1 MNMGLSCY
9 NRMLQRFQLYCV
21 ENCFEFP
28 PKCTAHVVGFLCR
41 ISDSSERPSS
51 QLKIFSAM
59 CSALYEFTNTP
70 NPVQTVDVQKFI
82 TALVKSGTSKPM
94 GKTKLLPIKNFTQL
108 FMSWEDNSH
117 LSIKSLRLKC
127 LTLLALCLMLRPS
140 DVAPKGVQFNAS
152 DMTVDKLIF
161 SKDMVSFQEDSML
174 IRFHGI
180 KNDTS
185 RKGFEVSVPRASVK
199 KLDPVDCLQYYIEKT
214 DCHRSVENNAVFL
227 GLNKPHKAL
236 SSSAVAGILQE
247 AIDMAGLK
255 NQGFSA
261 KSFRPTGATAAV
273 STDCDPNVAMQ
284 LGRWKSE
291 TVFFEHYVH

>member
-1 MNMGLSCY
+1 MS
-9 NRMLQRFQLYCV
+9 
-21 ENCFEFP
+21 
-28 PKCTAHVVGFLCR
+28 
-41 ISDSSERPSS
+41 
-51 QLKIFSAM
+51 
-59 CSALYEFTNTP
+59 
-70 NPVQTVDVQKFI
+70 
-82 TALVKSGTSKPM
+82 
-94 GKTKLLPIKNFTQL
+94 KTKLLPIKNFTQL
-108 FMSWEDNSH
+108 FMSWVDNSH

-161 SKDMVSFQEDSML
+161 SKNMVSFQEDSML
-174 IRFHGI
+174 IWLHSI

-214 DCHRSVENNAVFL
+214 DCHRSVENNAMFL

-236 SSSAVAGILQE
+236 SSSAVAGILPE

-255 NQGFSA
+255 KPRFLR
-261 KSFRPTGATAAV
+261 KII
-273 STDCDPNVAMQ
+273 
-284 LGRWKSE
+284 
-291 TVFFEHYVH
+291 